1 MKKIAI
7 MFVGQIRTNGL
18 SKNYSEDNK
27 ILDSINNFLLNDNFK
42 SLYDYDIFI
51 STDEID
57 IEKTKLYFGEHL
69 KNVNITENNWY
80 YNDLTVEVQSYDYF
94 YNMYLKRI
102 QHFSYNS
109 SIGSFYQN
117 YRIYCSY
124 KMILDNE
131 KKTNTNYD
139 YYIKIRLDSRI
150 MQDIMQLILLID
162 EKQKKICM
170 EHDHLIIVN
179 SEYKE
184 IFNFINFIGS
194 YQHKIDN
201 SDGLLNYFFRDTFYD
216 TNSNFMLFNNDV
228 YFFCPERQI
237 IEYIRYLI
245 NKNNNIVKDIFLGIT
260 YPSFELVYRGNNSY
274 GYSDYSNDKIFEPYH
289 SIEYIKHNC

>member
-1 MKKIAI
+1 MKNIAI
-7 MFVGQIRTNGL
+7 MFIGQMRTNSLGE
-18 SKNYSEDNK
+18 NADDNI
-27 ILDSINNFLLNDNFK
+27 ILDSINTYLLNEVFK
-42 SLYDYDIFI
+42 NTYNYDIFI
-51 STDEID
+51 STDKID
-57 IEKTKLYFGEHL
+57 IEKTKIYFGEHL
-69 KNVNITENNWY
+69 KNINITENNWY
-80 YNDLTVEVQSYDYF
+80 YNDLIVEVESYEYF
-94 YNMYLKRI
+94 YNMYLNRTK
-102 QHFSYNS
+102 HFSYNLC
-109 SIGSFYQN
+109 IDSFYQN
-117 YRIYCSY
+117 YRMYCSY
-124 KMILDNE
+124 KMIIDNE

-162 EKQKKICM
+162 TKQKKICM

-179 SEYKE
+179 NEYKE
-184 IFNFINFIGS
+184 IFNFINFIGT
-194 YQHKIDN
+194 YQDKINN
-201 SDGLLNYFFRDTFYD
+201 SDGLLNYFFRFFYD

-260 YPSFELVYRGNNSY
+260 YPSFELIYRGNNRY